1 MKQEFLVPDMTCG
14 HCVKM
19 ITAAIYE
26 FAPDAT
32 IHADPATHWL
42 TVESSST
49 DPQTVIMKLQ
59 AAGYSPQQ
67 V

>member
-1 MKQEFLVPDMTCG
+1 MKKEFLVPDMTCG

-19 ITAAIYE
+19 ITETIHE
-26 FAPDAT
+26 FAPDAV
-32 IHADPATHWL
+32 IHADPKTHWL
-42 TVESSST
+42 TVESEQT
-49 DPQTVIMKLQ
+49 DPQTIIMKLQ

>member
-19 ITAAIYE
+19 ITS
-26 FAPDAT
+26 T
-32 IHADPATHWL
+32 IHEFSPNAIIQADPATHWL
-42 TVESSST
+42 TVEATDT
-49 DPQTVIMKLQ
+49 DPQTIIMKLQ